1 MIFLGAGASKELG
14 IKTMQELTKDVVA
27 KLEQRGYSN
36 ETAEIISSLKEF
48 GIKPDFEAIYSVLE
62 GLGNIR
68 LGVKEAG
75 PLTAYVCKKLS
86 DIKSIPDS
94 EQILKELRTL
104 IFEECSKIDR
114 NKLEQVFDPLFQ
126 ARAREGHVGPGYEP
140 FWISV
145 ASRIVTT
152 NYDMAVEL
160 YHWKKELPLS
170 DGFHPGINPS
180 IHTYRPGS
188 ISKGNN
194 VDYGRR
200 KGKTLIKLHGASWY
214 FKQGSRIIKTTIDP
228 KSKDILT
235 DSEIGEQI
243 MIYPTKEKPI
253 LRKPHYDFFKT
264 FKELIWNFLIVIGY
278 SFRDEPVNTILSEQ
292 LQSATKSIVFMVN
305 PHAEEIVRNF
315 PGYKKFAPRF
325 HNINIE
331 FGKKGY
337 ESEFFST
344 MKRHLHSSAH

>member
-14 IKTMQELTKDVVA
+14 IKTMQELTEDVVA
-27 KLEQRGYSN
+27 KLEKRGYGK
-36 ETAEIISSLKEF
+36 EAEEIIYSLKEF

-62 GLGNIR
+62 GLGNIK
-68 LGVKEAG
+68 LGVREAG
-75 PLTAYVCKKLS
+75 PLTAYVCKRLS

-114 NKLEQVFDPLFQ
+114 SKLGQVFDPLFQ

-140 FWISV
+140 LWINV

-152 NYDMAVEL
+152 NYDMAVEI
-160 YHWKKELPLS
+160 YHWTKELPLS

-188 ISKGNN
+188 IPTGNN
-194 VDYGRR
+194 ADYGGN
-200 KGKTLIKLHGASWY
+200 KGKTLFKLHGAIWY
-214 FKQGSRIIKTTIDP
+214 FKQGSRIIQTTMDP
-228 KSKDILT
+228 KSKDFLT
-235 DSEIGEQI
+235 DSEIGERI

-253 LRKPHYDFFKT
+253 LRKPHYDFFKV
-264 FKELIWNFLIVIGY
+264 FKELIWNFLVVIGY
-278 SFRDEPVNTILSEQ
+278 SFREPVNTILSEQ
-292 LQSATKSIVFMVN
+292 LQSVTKSIVFVVN
-305 PHAEEIVRNF
+305 PHAEEIVENF
-315 PGYKKFAPRF
+315 PGYEDYASRF

-337 ESEFFST
+337 ESEFFSAI
-344 MKRHLHSSAH
+344 KHHLHTTAH